1 MRTKTRPRPHL
12 EVVPVQDATVQPDA
26 IRLNDQDDPC
36 CGAARRTEGALLHL
50 QIALRTYS
58 CGLPVDWSH
67 VAVRMGQTLL
77 AVDADEAHP

>member
-1 MRTKTRPRPHL
+1 MRTNTRTRPRL
-12 EVVPVQDATVQPDA
+12 EVVSAPD
-26 IRLNDQDDPC
+26 DPDPC

-67 VAVRMGQTLL
+67 VAVRMGQTLV
-77 AVDADEAHP
+77 AADADEAHP

>member
-1 MRTKTRPRPHL
+1 MSTKTRQRPRL
-12 EVVPVQDATVQPDA
+12 EVVPAQSVPG
-26 IRLNDQDDPC
+26 PC
-36 CGAARRTEGALLHL
+36 CAAAEQKEGALLHL

-58 CGLPVDWSH
+58 AGLPVDWSH